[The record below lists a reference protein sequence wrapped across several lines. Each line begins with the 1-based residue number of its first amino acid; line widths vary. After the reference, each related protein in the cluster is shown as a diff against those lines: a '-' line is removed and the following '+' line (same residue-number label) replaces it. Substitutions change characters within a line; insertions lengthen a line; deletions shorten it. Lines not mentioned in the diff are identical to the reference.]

1 MEALI
6 LGIYAS
12 IVWLIFFKYKLL
24 PWNTVAK
31 VIVFTI
37 PVVGMI
43 TLILLLNIFS
53 PSSSNVVVVRNSVGI
68 VSQVKG
74 RVTEVPVTVNQR
86 VKKGDVLFK
95 IDATQYQAS
104 ANALKAKLKLAKMR
118 VQQNE
123 ALVKSGSGNRFDLE
137 KAQAD
142 FAELS
147 EQSINSEYDLAQTI
161 VPVSYTH
168 LTLPTKA

>member
-6 LGIYAS
+6 LGIYAG

-24 PWNTVAK
+24 PWNTLAK

-86 VKKGDVLFK
+86 VKKGDVLFRIDDLFTKLCK
-95 IDATQYQAS
+95 IC
-104 ANALKAKLKLAKMR
+104 LCL
-118 VQQNE
+118 
-123 ALVKSGSGNRFDLE
+123 F
-137 KAQAD
+137 
-142 FAELS
+142 
-147 EQSINSEYDLAQTI
+147 
-161 VPVSYTH
+161 
-168 LTLPTKA
+168 